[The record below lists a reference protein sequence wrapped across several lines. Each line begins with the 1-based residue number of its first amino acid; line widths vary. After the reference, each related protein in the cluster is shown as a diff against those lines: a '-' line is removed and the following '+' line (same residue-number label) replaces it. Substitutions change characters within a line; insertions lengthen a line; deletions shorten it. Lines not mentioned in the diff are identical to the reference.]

1 MLAYLRCSS
10 GKARSISMNRA
21 LRLTVRARAFLL
33 ELGLRRGLLPLY

>member
-1 MLAYLRCSS
+1 
-10 GKARSISMNRA
+10 MNRA